1 MCNSNYKE
9 IESGM
14 NTATL
19 TRATHSYNHQLKEH
33 IMSSDVSKFTDAV
46 YQKKQNYDFGKTD
59 FTRRELKILLTI
71 DGKKSVAEVACL
83 LASDADTL
91 MPDFA
96 RLVKLGLIQTE
107 GGIIS
112 AGISDVLIS
121 EVVESDR
128 KFTIGRLSTA
138 IVA

>member
-1 MCNSNYKE
+1 
-9 IESGM
+9 M
-14 NTATL
+14 NTANHPC
-19 TRATHSYNHQLKEH
+19 ATYSHNHQLEDH

-46 YQKKQNYDFGKTD
+46 YHKKQNYDFGKTD
-59 FTRRELKILLTI
+59 FTRRELKILLAI
-71 DGKKSVAEVACL
+71 DGKKSVAEVASRL
-83 LASDADTL
+83 SSDVSTL

-107 GGIIS
+107 GGIVS

-121 EVVESDR
+121 EVAESDR
-128 KFTIGRLSTA
+128 QFTIGRLPTS